1 MNDSRRRPFRKG
13 MRGTYVGPRASTAMD
28 ADRMIGETM
37 RTQKMTTEAVL
48 GARIWELLMASNVPK
63 DKQIQVLEDL
73 INDIKTAKG

>member
-1 MNDSRRRPFRKG
+1 
-13 MRGTYVGPRASTAMD
+13 MD